1 MTEAF
6 PLPIEVLHLVITNLV
21 IKRELK
27 TLAALL
33 RVNKHVCLATLPIL
47 YADPFVW
54 FTHRDLGHQGYR
66 TISSYNSVY
75 LVIRLLFV
83 SVPKDSYSGLI
94 NAMYGIE
101 DMLKNSLGD
110 PSVANVDIPSARTS
124 QHWPIDYLSYVRH
137 ANTQNQHGESLLADF
152 ASNIEL
158 EPRLKSYVEEH
169 RLAEAYAAME
179 VHASEWLARGLMTKT
194 DPLILEYLALDIH
207 REATWAL
214 CSPILEQLQSIVIPL
229 SDIGRYSDA
238 LPRLSSLVN
247 ITFKLDVCCDVSK
260 QVLESM
266 DRESVKIIVQRRKKR
281 EQDLEA
287 AVEFVRTHT
296 AVFPGSLGQVHFP
309 RSLVQSRSQVCPR
322 AILDRILDLLPTLID
337 PLELVQKNWK
347 QFVAKVDQ
355 TNLAYVKAIDVWED
369 CAKESYDQLKLK
381 PFLHRCTSLRKYN
394 MISLGPDSFK
404 WAVQSNPSNNGLDQ
418 DHHGTLV
425 ARTAANVPPLED
437 VNIQAQKVPFGS
449 ELDDIGLGFGAT
461 LRSLIIHGHSRETQ
475 QAGTQSLSVGQ
486 GWRMPVLST
495 LLVNFP
501 SETLVLDPD
510 FFRYCPLLEYLSL
523 ADSLETYDLSEIQVG
538 HPANLPELAKLFL
551 VGSGALSFHPDTLH
565 STKELQRLKLGSC
578 ASSRFTFIPSIQ
590 EIDQD
595 DHQQNH
601 ANTGD
606 SSTTAP
612 LINRPRWTW
621 DWYLPSLRILHLNV
635 EFAFHFQFRML
646 QGTPNLHDLYLSIYS
661 IVHPLERVLTRGDFN
676 LPQGQSRTQ
685 EADADNRN
693 DDNPASP
700 KDMNDSTDLHS
711 QPFTVLNSIHTYL
724 TSVNRRR
731 TAIFEMT
738 EPQRSPGGWLEP
750 EEEQTE
756 ERLLLNR
763 EGIMGM
769 NLRGWRPWHV
779 CLDHPDGNCPEKNTP
794 ERIALMVQTIEE
806 LVDQACL
813 QVELDAALAAL
824 RVSSTRERQ
833 EEEGL
838 RRYRV
843 EHPNHLVVPS
853 VKKLEIFGRW
863 IMSDDVLEILLG
875 RVFRNLKEMNECM
888 TEGYSL
894 DTLVKVTQSMPW
906 LETAQSVNPV
916 DLDSLKDEH
925 KLQLHVN
932 DIRLPFSDDART
944 RVYYR
949 FVGHQSYILAANG
962 GSEAQ

>member
-6 PLPIEVLHLVITNLV
+6 PLPIEVLNLVITNLV

-54 FTHRDLGHQGYR
+54 FMHRDLGHQGYG
-66 TISSYNSVY
+66 TINSYNSVH
-75 LVIRLLFV
+75 LIIRLLFV
-83 SVPKDSYSGLI
+83 SVPKDSYTGLL
-94 NAMYGIE
+94 NAMYGID

-110 PSVANVDIPSARTS
+110 PSVANVGIPSAPTS

-137 ANTQNQHGESLLADF
+137 ANTQNQYGESLLAGF
-152 ASNIEL
+152 ASHIEL

-194 DPLILEYLALDIH
+194 DPLILEYLAMDIH
-207 REATWAL
+207 RETTWAL

-229 SDIGRYSDA
+229 SDIGRYAYA
-238 LPRLSSLVN
+238 LPRLSSLVT

-266 DRESVKIIVQRRKKR
+266 DRESVKTIVQRRKKR

-287 AVEFVRTHT
+287 AVEFVRAHT
-296 AVFPGSLGQVHFP
+296 ATFPGSLGQVHFP

-322 AILDRILDLLPTLID
+322 VIFNRILDLLPTLVD

-355 TNLAYVKAIDVWED
+355 TNLAYVKAIDVWEA
-369 CAKESYDQLKLK
+369 CATESYDQLKLK

-404 WAVQSNPSNNGLDQ
+404 WAVQSNPSNNGSDQ
-418 DHHGTLV
+418 DHYGTLV
-425 ARTAANVPPLED
+425 ARPTANIPPLED

-461 LRSLIIHGHSRETQ
+461 L
-475 QAGTQSLSVGQ
+475 
-486 GWRMPVLST
+486 
-495 LLVNFP
+495 

-523 ADSLETYDLSEIQVG
+523 ADSLETYDLNEIQ
-538 HPANLPELAKLFL
+538 
-551 VGSGALSFHPDTLH
+551 D
-565 STKELQRLKLGSC
+565 
-578 ASSRFTFIPSIQ
+578 
-590 EIDQD
+590 IDHD

-601 ANTGD
+601 ANTED
-606 SSTTAP
+606 SGTTAP

-661 IVHPLERVLTRGDFN
+661 IVHPLERVLTRGDFT

-685 EADADNRN
+685 EDDADNRN
-693 DDNPASP
+693 GDNPTSP
-700 KDMNDSTDLHS
+700 KDLNDSTDLHS
-711 QPFTVLNSIHTYL
+711 QPFVVLNSIHTYL
-724 TSVNRRR
+724 TSVNRSR
-731 TAIFEMT
+731 TAIFGMT

-756 ERLLLNR
+756 ERLLFNR

-794 ERIALMVQTIEE
+794 KSIALMVQTIED
-806 LVDQACL
+806 LVDQAGL
-813 QVELDAALAAL
+813 QLELDSALAAL
-824 RVSSTRERQ
+824 RVSSTRERE

-838 RRYRV
+838 RKYRV

-875 RVFRNLKEMNECM
+875 RVFRNLKELNECM

-916 DLDSLKDEH
+916 DLDSLRDEH
-925 KLQLHVN
+925 KLQLHMN
-932 DIRLPFSDDART
+932 DVRLPFSDDART

-949 FVGHQSYILAANG
+949 FVGHQSYILADNG
-962 GSEAQ
+962 GSETQ